1 MRAEEIEKCID
12 SFGDD
17 IYKFCLKLCLNKN
30 EADDLYQQTFLK
42 ALENNFILDWNNN
55 PKALFFSICYKIF
68 KSNIRKITRRN
79 KIVPIIYIDNF
90 NDNMVY
96 SNNNIENDFIEKE
109 LLKTIKET
117 IDSLPEKLKVCL
129 SLYYIFDFSIND
141 ISKIIKKPVG
151 TVKSRLFKGRST
163 IKKRLEELGYG

>member
-79 KIVPIIYIDNF
+79 KIAPIIHIDNY

-117 IDSLPEKLKVCL
+117 IDSLPEKLNVCL

-141 ISKIIKKPVG
+141 ISKVIKKPVG